1 VHACMHMC
9 YCVHKHYVQTCCPN
23 THIHTHTH
31 TYKVGDMR
39 PYLSG
44 FFDTTSGPKASPASY
59 KDIALSIGA
68 DSPSQL
74 LFATGEGGADMQY
87 V

>member
-1 VHACMHMC
+1 MRACI
-9 YCVHKHYVQTCCPN
+9 CVIVCTNIMFKLVAL
-23 THIHTHTH
+23 THTYTHTH